1 MNKGKMK
8 LFSSPWTSKY
18 LFALF
23 VTALLFLVISV
34 TLEYAIDTQMNS
46 AAMINLS
53 GRQRMLTK
61 DIVLKGLLAVANSDA
76 IAQQNARQQMLSA
89 AAELETINSW
99 SCHRFRKFA
108 TFISEPA
115 RRSTTR
121 LACIMNKWSILPLN
135 IRCRQR
141 RNGKYVSLIHG
152 STGRTTVEIHG

>member
-1 MNKGKMK
+1 MK

-34 TLEYAIDTQMNS
+34 TLEYTIDTQMNS

-53 GRQRMLTK
+53 GRRRMLTK
-61 DIVLKGLLAVANSDA
+61 EIVLKGLLAVADSDA
-76 IAQQNARQQMLSA
+76 IAQQNAKA
-89 AAELETINSW
+89 ANVVCGGRSWKKTINSW

-121 LACIMNKWSILPLN
+121 LACIMNKWSILPL
-135 IRCRQR
+135 ISADSGETTRICQPH
-141 RNGKYVSLIHG
+141 SD
-152 STGRTTVEIHG
+152 STSRTTVDIHG